1 MTVNDA
7 NTCSPVSCLHVFL
20 RQTILFT
27 AWVPSKAENSQRAKP
42 WEQSGKPVFHGA
54 AKSQTRFDRI
64 SLIEQDINWL
74 SAIDYTWPPGLDF
87 RLIELGKET
96 SYSSLRLTSN
106 NEENISKS
114 ILEQNIHN
122 EMEFVIYLTRLRW
135 SGLLVIHESAWNLLG
150 SMINRCIAHKGTS
163 RNVGEILLI
172 FHLFIA
178 VAIRRSLRLL
188 DFPL

>member
-1 MTVNDA
+1 MGT
-7 NTCSPVSCLHVFL
+7 
-20 RQTILFT
+20 R
-27 AWVPSKAENSQRAKP
+27 
-42 WEQSGKPVFHGA
+42 EQSGKPVFHGA

-114 ILEQNIHN
+114 ILKQSIDNQ
-122 EMEFVIYLTRLRW
+122 MEFVIYLKRLRW
-135 SGLLVIHESAWNLLG
+135 SGLLAIHESAWNLLR
-150 SMINRCIAHKGTS
+150 SIINRCIVHEGTF
-163 RNVGEILLI
+163 RTVGEILLI
-172 FHLFIA
+172 FHSFHRCCDTTILWITWFSILTPSE
-178 VAIRRSLRLL
+178 VLKFFLNLQILDPLAITVI
-188 DFPL
+188 